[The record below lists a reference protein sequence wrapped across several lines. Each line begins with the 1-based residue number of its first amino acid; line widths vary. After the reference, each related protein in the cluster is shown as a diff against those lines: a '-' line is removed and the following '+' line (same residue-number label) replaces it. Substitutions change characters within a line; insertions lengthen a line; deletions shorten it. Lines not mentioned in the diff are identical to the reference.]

1 MDDESPSS
9 DESPKS
15 EGRDTPDAEPGPR
28 TTRLPR
34 HRGRDGTGAVR
45 RPAGAGEP
53 ASRDDTPPFGRRR
66 HGRFAVGTV
75 AVLVVAALVAAL
87 FVLPVRA
94 WLGQRRALAETEEQ
108 LDLLWRE
115 NKRLEVVYDELQTDA
130 VVEQQA
136 REQFGLI
143 KPGELP
149 LSVLPAPPAVALP
162 AGWPYDQ
169 IQRILFMRTA
179 APGG

>member
-34 HRGRDGTGAVR
+34 YRRRDARGAAR

-87 FVLPVRA
+87 LVLAGRG
-94 WLGQRRALAETEEQ
+94 WLGQRRAQGETEEQ
-108 LDLLWRE
+108 LDQLWWV
-115 NKRLEVVYDELQTDA
+115 NKRNVNLKQDVLDA
-130 VVEQQA
+130 
-136 REQFGLI
+136 
-143 KPGELP
+143 
-149 LSVLPAPPAVALP
+149 AVARAL
-162 AGWPYDQ
+162 AKEGVE
-169 IQRILFMRTA
+169 REV
-179 APGG
+179 APRKL